1 MVRQYILLN
10 VCIEIFR
17 MELVKDSQ
25 GLEATLEFSWSH
37 LEHAIDSV
45 RHNTKVQDYIDIG

>member
-1 MVRQYILLN
+1 
-10 VCIEIFR
+10 
-17 MELVKDSQ
+17 MELVKDFQ

-37 LEHAIDSV
+37 LEHSIDSV

>member
-1 MVRQYILLN
+1 
-10 VCIEIFR
+10 